1 MNRIKQILTGENIE
15 HILDETI
22 LRIFREGLI
31 KSSDSEI
38 LSLIKLYHP
47 DLFATRENEILHF
60 QALFYKTLPEP
71 STLREQIFKIY
82 QDVIFDNFHH
92 NYTPIQVDIANGI
105 SNNQVFSFSAPTSTG
120 KSFVIMN
127 LIKECASDV
136 VVIVPSRALINEYYA
151 KLCELIPQKSV
162 NILTFI
168 ERINTAHAQKN
179 VFIVTPERCREI
191 FKFSNVFK
199 VGLFLFDEAQLS
211 NEDNQRGMFFDSI
224 VRKCNTKFPNAKL
237 IFAQP
242 FVSNPDSQITR
253 NKLLEKQS
261 FSKNYRHQNVGQLY
275 LAYENSKFYHFGIDK
290 SIMGSRKEECSFDPI
305 IRCIESGGSI
315 LFYVSKSKILS
326 RGFHDEFN
334 EYISKCK
341 KITDI
346 NALLLIEKIQEYTG
360 GKTTKNQNYYSL
372 FIDLLSYG
380 IVVHHGSMPLEARLL
395 VEEFT
400 RKGFCKI
407 CFATS
412 TLEQGINMPFDIVFI
427 DRLEASDPLGVK
439 NLIGRAGRSST
450 TPKFDYGSIVIRA
463 SAMSRFR
470 QLMATPI
477 VLKSTS
483 MLDIENLDDID
494 LNEIK
499 QELNEGTYDDSLNLP
514 QSKLEILSSE
524 ENKEIIKQ
532 LLDYLFI
539 DQNFVSAN
547 IITNGDRWA
556 KLVSLFDNFYS
567 YYLRR
572 ELSQGEKG
580 VLHTAIRILVWRVE
594 AKTFKNMCQ
603 LRYQYVS
610 RAKERALYKRRNAEN
625 RLEAK
630 FTARYQDI
638 PNKKCVSL
646 SLIDRGV
653 LARDVDYDT
662 VVYDTYD
669 YIDKFIGFKLSDI
682 LYAAFYKY
690 FLNNGDDRALM
701 AANYIK
707 YGTNDSQEIWLLKY
721 GVTFEDMPL
730 LKPHLKSINQQELV
744 VSPTYYQLPKE
755 KRKVIERFVNE

>member
-1 MNRIKQILTGENIE
+1 MNRIKQILKGESIE
-15 HILDETI
+15 NLLDETI
-22 LRIFREGLI
+22 LRIFGEGLI
-31 KSSDSEI
+31 MSSDSEI
-38 LSLIKLYHP
+38 LSLIKLYYP
-47 DLFATRENEILHF
+47 NLFASRENKLLHY

-71 STLREQIFKIY
+71 STVKEQIFKIY
-82 QDVIFDNFHH
+82 QDVIFENFHH
-92 NYTPIQVDIANGI
+92 GYTPIQVDIANGI
-105 SNNQVFSFSAPTSTG
+105 SNNQIFSFSAPTSTG

-127 LIKECASDV
+127 LIKECDSDV

-151 KLCELIPQKSV
+151 RLCELIPEKSV

-168 ERINTAHAQKN
+168 EHINTAHANKN

-191 FKFSNVFK
+191 FKFSNIFK

-224 VRKCNTKFPNAKL
+224 VRRCNVKFPKAKL

-242 FVSNPDSQITR
+242 FVCNPESQIAR
-253 NKLLEKQS
+253 NKLTERQS
-261 FSKNYRHQNVGQLY
+261 SSKNYRQQNVGQLY
-275 LAYENSKFYHFGIDK
+275 LAYNDSKFYHYGIDK
-290 SIMGSRKEECSFDPI
+290 AVMGNRKEECSFDPI
-305 IRCIESGGSI
+305 MRCIESGGSI

-334 EYISKCK
+334 EYISKCE
-341 KITDI
+341 KISDE
-346 NALLLIEKIQEYTG
+346 NALILIEKIQKYTG

-427 DRLEASDPLGVK
+427 DRLESSDPLGVK
-439 NLIGRAGRSST
+439 NLIGRAGRSSVD
-450 TPKFDYGSIVIRA
+450 PNFDYGSIVIRT

-470 QLMATPI
+470 QLMTTPI
-477 VLKSTS
+477 TLKSTS
-483 MLDIENLDDID
+483 MLDVEHIDDID

-499 QELNEGTYDDSLNLP
+499 QELNEGTYDDSFNLP
-514 QSKLEILSSE
+514 QSKLEILSDDES
-524 ENKEIIKQ
+524 NQIIRQ
-532 LLDYLFI
+532 LLDYLFVNQKFI
-539 DQNFVSAN
+539 SSNT
-547 IITNGDRWA
+547 ITNGDRWS
-556 KLVSLFDNFYS
+556 KLVSLFDSFYAH
-567 YYLRR
+567 YVKR
-572 ELSQGEKG
+572 ELSQGERG

-610 RAKERALYKRRNAEN
+610 RAKERALYKRRNVEN

-630 FTARYQDI
+630 FTARYQEI
-638 PNKKCVSL
+638 PNKNCHSL
-646 SLIDRGV
+646 PLVDRGI

-662 VVYDTYD
+662 IIYDTYD
-669 YIDKFIGFKLSDI
+669 YLDKFIGFKLSDI

-690 FLNNGDDRALM
+690 FLQNGDDRALT

-707 YGTNDSQEIWLLKY
+707 YGTNDNQEIWLLKY
-721 GVTFEDMPL
+721 GVMFEDMTI
-730 LKPHLKSINQQELV
+730 LKPHITSINQNELIV
-744 VSPTYYQLPKE
+744 NQTFYQLPE
-755 KRKVIERFVNE
+755 DKRRAVERFVN